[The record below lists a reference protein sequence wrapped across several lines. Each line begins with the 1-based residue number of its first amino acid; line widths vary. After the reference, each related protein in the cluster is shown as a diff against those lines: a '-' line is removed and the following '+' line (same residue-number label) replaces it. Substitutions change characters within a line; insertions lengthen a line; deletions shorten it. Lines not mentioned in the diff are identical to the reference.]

1 MSGNPQY
8 HITHRMV
15 PLICQALIAAP
26 DDETVWLEG
35 LRMLANPKLK
45 QALTLTSS
53 IWLPLLL
60 RGLEVYKPLPV
71 IVSAL
76 KLLDHVS
83 EILEPMKSCLVK
95 PLRAL
100 GKEKQYEELE
110 ELVWMIEKLDLTVW
124 NSEKSLIG
132 RPRSLRTAPNSQ
144 ANTPLPAGS
153 SVQPAQKEQ
162 HPLLAEI
169 LAHNLP
175 PKSRTVQQAWSQTL
189 LSSAHDNPNIWLHN
203 LYQATLESSNV
214 PELVIASKL
223 GPLIH
228 EELFQTS
235 FMKCYVQLESDPA
248 FKNVV
253 DSTLVSILNDISV
266 SQEITI
272 VLLELLA
279 FFHKDKREFAPSVH
293 EAAKACALNHFNGA
307 LNQAVP
313 GVVLWYVEQ
322 NAENFPVQ
330 ENIGNL
336 VETNIRVGS
345 AGYDTAWST
354 LLWLENDWQVEPE
367 PLWITQLSHWQQAL
381 DAQNK
386 LDQGQEGT
394 SFSSFNTKM
403 ICYHALGA
411 YQQGYELAQTLFE
424 GLNDTERRNTAH
436 WATAAAW
443 HMGDF
448 ETMAD
453 YLAFHPKGTS
463 KSLYKAII
471 DVHNGQY
478 ASAFH
483 HISKAQSL
491 SYDEVQVQLDVGPQV
506 AHRTL
511 AKTEL
516 LVELQEVIQYK
527 SQPEMRDN
535 IISTW
540 KTRFKKSHADP
551 TTWLKRLEL
560 WTLAVPATIMQLQS
574 CFIDCAKLCESAGMH
589 QAAQSILR
597 KITPEVTPLG
607 CKVEYTRFRF
617 EWKNAYQTQD
627 QNKLHEILHKL
638 VKHTRDFLQHIG
650 VDQEPLERQGLGLQP
665 LSIMANHTRLDHQIL
680 SRRYYRIAEWTAA
693 LQGASWASDEQS
705 QVLNFT
711 SLASKL
717 DNDWYAACFS
727 LAERSLSIFE
737 MNEFSRSDSVA
748 VSSYIVPALR
758 GLFLAART
766 KENPE
771 FVIKALL
778 RLVTLWF
785 RFGESTAVLVEVE
798 NQLSLTPVEPWLSA
812 IPQLIARLGTPH
824 KDLQYT
830 LINLLKSISSQYP
843 HAVIWPLLTATQT
856 SKVEHQ
862 EAARVIMSFICTM
875 PDGIRLVDQ
884 AELVGKELIR
894 SSASLMEKWRSIIEK
909 VIPRQDL
916 METAWHEVPT
926 LWEHDI
932 QYLRA
937 VETPDEEQFV
947 QMFGD
952 QLLQIDKSLRRYK
965 STRQMSL
972 VNFAYQEL
980 YKLYGDLDSQ
990 INQWKQPGSKLHL
1003 ASTAPRLLSLR
1014 DCVLTVPGQYDP
1026 HLKLDDQ
1033 AFIDSFAPIV
1043 DILSSKQLP
1052 RKLVIRSYTA
1062 DYTFL
1067 LKGNED
1073 LRGDERIMQ
1082 LFNLINTMLNH
1093 NSDAFSRNLHLLP
1106 YEVIPLSPSAGLV
1119 SWVSNTQQLQSMI
1132 QINRAKNKQN
1142 DLNDRETAS
1151 LLGHDPETFNPRREN
1166 PRFDPPAEMD
1176 RYDKLPIPTK
1186 IQRLKAALSHS
1197 KQSDLKDVLWQK
1209 SPSSDIWVRRR
1220 TNFARTVGVSSF
1232 VGYII
1237 GLGDR
1242 HGSNILI
1249 DQLTWGAL
1257 HIDFGDLFNVAQ
1269 ERSFLP
1275 EKVPFR
1281 LTRMMTNAFELASRG
1296 GLEVPGTRGTFK
1308 QASLIVMSVLRDSRS
1323 TVLAMLE
1330 AFLYDPLLSWT
1341 IGPNDPSHADH
1352 NTQSSSEKPNK
1363 TKTKKS
1369 HVQTHVVPQSLAP
1382 GIGGTGGSD
1391 IYDRIENSLIAT
1403 YLETDSYMAK
1413 VSSSTG
1419 MTNTKALQ
1427 VLSQIERK
1435 LIGYHKD
1442 ADQPLTINRQVQA
1455 LVEEATDLK
1464 NLSQG
1469 YVLGWIP
1476 QW

>member
-1 MSGNPQY
+1 MSGNSQY
-8 HITHRMV
+8 RITHRMV

-53 IWLPLLL
+53 IWLSLLL
-60 RGLEVYKPLPV
+60 RGLEITKPVAV
-71 IVSAL
+71 INSAL
-76 KLLDHVS
+76 NLLTHVS
-83 EILEPMKSCLVK
+83 EILEPMKSCLLK

-100 GKEKQYEELE
+100 GREKQFENMVEFIN
-110 ELVWMIEKLDLTVW
+110 VVEKLDLTVW
-124 NSEKSLIG
+124 NSEKKPIG
-132 RPRSLRTAPNSQ
+132 RPQSARTAPNSQ
-144 ANTPLPAGS
+144 ATTPLPSGS
-153 SVQPAQKEQ
+153 DQAPAQKEQ

-169 LAHNLP
+169 LIHNLP

-189 LSSAHDNPNIWLHN
+189 FSSAHDNPKIWLHN
-203 LYQATLESSNV
+203 LYQATLEASNV

-223 GPLIH
+223 GHLIH
-228 EELFQTS
+228 EELFQTA
-235 FMKCYVQLESDPA
+235 FMHCYVQLEADAS

-253 DSTLVSILNDISV
+253 DNTLMLLLNDPSIS
-266 SQEITI
+266 QDITI
-272 VLLELLA
+272 VILELIA
-279 FFHKDKREFAPSVH
+279 FFNKDKREFLPGVH
-293 EAAKACALNHFNGA
+293 KAAKNCALNHFDGA
-307 LNQAVP
+307 LNSPLP
-313 GVVLWYVEQ
+313 GIVLWYVEQ
-322 NAENFPVQ
+322 NAESFPIQ
-330 ENIGNL
+330 ENIANL

-345 AGYDTAWST
+345 AGYDAAWST
-354 LLWLENDWQVEPE
+354 LLWLERDWKVEAE
-367 PLWITQLSHWQQAL
+367 PIWITQLSHWQQAL

-386 LDQGQEGT
+386 LDHNQEGT
-394 SFSSFNTKM
+394 TFSSFNTKM
-403 ICYHALGA
+403 ICYHALGC
-411 YQQGYELAQTLFE
+411 YQQGYELAQNLFE
-424 GLNDTERRNTAH
+424 GLDDLERRNTAH

-491 SYDEVQVQLDVGPQV
+491 SYDEVQVQLNVGPQL
-506 AHRTL
+506 AHRSL

-527 SQPEMRDN
+527 SQPELREN
-535 IISTW
+535 LISTW

-551 TTWLKRLEL
+551 NTWLKRLEL
-560 WTLAVPATIMQLQS
+560 WTLACPPTTTGLQS

-589 QAAQSILR
+589 QAAENILR
-597 KITPEVTPLG
+597 KITPSITPLG

-617 EWKNAYQTQD
+617 EWKSAYQHHD
-627 QNKLHEILHKL
+627 QHKMCQVL
-638 VKHTRDFLQHIG
+638 DRLIKHTQAYMKDIG
-650 VDQEPLERQGLGLQP
+650 VDQAELERQGLGLQP
-665 LSIMANHTRLDHQIL
+665 LTVLSGCDPTHHHTL
-680 SRRYYRIAEWTAA
+680 SRRYFRIAEWTAA
-693 LQGASWASDEQS
+693 LQGDDWITDETS
-705 QVLNFT
+705 QVLNYT
-711 SLASKL
+711 SLASKI
-717 DNDWYAACFS
+717 DNNWYAACFS
-727 LAERSLSIFE
+727 LAERSLAIFE
-737 MNEFSRSDSVA
+737 TNEFSRSDNMA

-758 GLFLAART
+758 GLFQSART

-785 RFGESTAVLVEVE
+785 RFGENIAVLVEVE
-798 NQLSLTPVEPWLSA
+798 NQLSLTSVAPWLST
-812 IPQLIARLGTPH
+812 IPQLIARLGTPN
-824 KDLQYT
+824 KELQHT

-856 SKVEHQ
+856 SKSEHQ
-862 EAARVIMSFICTM
+862 EAARAITNFICTM

-884 AELVGKELIR
+884 AELVGRELIR
-894 SSASLMEKWRSIIEK
+894 VSASLMEKWRSIIEK
-909 VIPRQDL
+909 IIPRTDL
-916 METAWHEVPT
+916 MDCPWHEVPSI
-926 LWEHDI
+926 WEHDML
-932 QYLRA
+932 YLKA
-937 VETPDEEQFV
+937 PETPDDEQFV
-947 QMFGD
+947 QVFGD
-952 QLLQIDKSLRRYK
+952 QLFQVDKALRRYK
-965 STRQMSL
+965 NNRQISI

-980 YKLYGDLDSQ
+980 YKLYGDLEAQ

-1003 ASTAPRLLSLR
+1003 ADTAPRLLSIR

-1026 HLKLDDQ
+1026 NMKLDDQ
-1033 AFIDSFAPIV
+1033 AFIDSFSPIV
-1043 DILSSKQLP
+1043 DILSSKMLP
-1052 RKLVIRSYTA
+1052 RKLVIRSYTT

-1082 LFNLINTMLNH
+1082 LFNLINTMLSH

-1132 QINRAKNKQN
+1132 MFNRAKNYQQ
-1142 DLNDRETAS
+1142 DLNDKETAS
-1151 LLGHDPETFNPRREN
+1151 LLGV
-1166 PRFDPPAEMD
+1166 EMD

-1186 IQRLKAALSHS
+1186 VERLKACLAHS

-1209 SPSSDIWVRRR
+1209 SPSSDIWIRRR

-1296 GLEVPGTRGTFK
+1296 GLDVPGTRGTFK
-1308 QASLIVMSVLRDSRS
+1308 QASLIVMNVLRDSRS

-1341 IGPNDPSHADH
+1341 VGRTNSLHFETMNDDINSETAQ
-1352 NTQSSSEKPNK
+1352 TSSESKP
-1363 TKTKKS
+1363 KKGKKPP
-1369 HVQTHVVPQSLAP
+1369 VQTHIVPQSLAP
-1382 GIGGTGGSD
+1382 QGIQGGSD
-1391 IYDRIENSLIAT
+1391 LYDRIENSLITT
-1403 YLETDSYMAK
+1403 YLENDSYMAK
-1413 VSSSTG
+1413 VSSGTE
-1419 MTNTKALQ
+1419 MTNSKALQ
-1427 VLSQIERK
+1427 VLSQIEKK
-1435 LIGYHKD
+1435 LVGYHKD
-1442 ADQPLTINRQVQA
+1442 TARPLTINRQVQA
-1455 LVEEATDLK
+1455 LIEEATDLE